1 MRKWLVLLLTNL
13 CIWYNSGTLS
23 AQITDSSKKEQYL
36 EIGTGL
42 FTIGDFLWNDNH
54 NPLIKPSYYSFI
66 YQNDYYNSKALP
78 IQFTYKKQRKKR
90 NRLWYANVG
99 LELARKKYSYYQY
112 DYTTFR
118 FIYTNVGGVEY
129 QYLKYKNFCLSLKL
143 GLGFSFYYEE
153 EFNNAPGFGKGI
165 YYDEYPPKTIFM
177 YPAIE
182 IQPINMRL
190 GNKNAVFINLLSLG
204 TTGFVQFGY
213 SRKW

>member
-54 NPLIKPSYYSFI
+54 NHLIKPSYSRFI

-90 NRLWYANVG
+90 NRLWYANIG
-99 LELARKKYSYYQY
+99 LELARKKYSY
-112 DYTTFR
+112 
-118 FIYTNVGGVEY
+118 
-129 QYLKYKNFCLSLKL
+129 
-143 GLGFSFYYEE
+143 
-153 EFNNAPGFGKGI
+153 
-165 YYDEYPPKTIFM
+165 
-177 YPAIE
+177 
-182 IQPINMRL
+182 
-190 GNKNAVFINLLSLG
+190 
-204 TTGFVQFGY
+204 
-213 SRKW
+213 